1 MPTELDSP
9 GLIRTLSP
17 MESAVMGWVEAER
30 RNAITIDDVAST
42 FDWKRDAIR
51 HVLFRLARKGW
62 LRRTARGRYETVLAE
77 TAGFAPPNPWAALA
91 SWIPRH
97 YVAFQSAAYELGL
110 TPDRP
115 GDVQV
120 AVGPG
125 AKRPKAW
132 AEVPIELVHL
142 RTFSTEGSQR
152 RELHGWEIQI
162 ASPEKVVSDGAL
174 LPGRVGGV
182 RGLARIAVR
191 AENSVDWREVV
202 RLTEAHPNGLPAMRR
217 LAALLEVLETPVPR
231 PLAARA
237 AQPGQRVRQIFLGE
251 PEFEG
256 RDGELLEPWSVI
268 GNVDAEDLR
277 EELGR

>member
-1 MPTELDSP
+1 MVSRLGSP

-17 MESAVMGWVEAER
+17 MESAVMGWIEAER
-30 RNAITIDDVAST
+30 RNAITIDDVASR
-42 FDWKRDAIR
+42 FAWKRDSIR

-91 SWIPRH
+91 SWVPRH
-97 YVAFQSAAYELGL
+97 YVGFQSAAHELDL

-120 AVGPG
+120 VVGSG
-125 AKRPKAW
+125 TRRPVAW
-132 AEVPIELVHL
+132 ADIPIQLIHL
-142 RTFSTEGSQR
+142 RTFSVEGSER
-152 RELHGWEIQI
+152 RDLHGWAVQI
-162 ASPEKVVSDGAL
+162 ATPEKVISDGAL
-174 LPGRVGGV
+174 LPGRVGGI

-191 AENSVDWREVV
+191 AEGSIDWREVV
-202 RLTEAHPNGLPAMRR
+202 RLTDSHPNGLAALRR
-217 LAALLEVLETPVPR
+217 LAALLDVIGTPVPR

-237 AQPGQRVRQIFLGE
+237 AHPTQRVRRIFLGE

-256 RDGELLEPWSVI
+256 GDGELLEPWTVI
-268 GNVDAEDLR
+268 GNVGAEDLR
-277 EELGR
+277 EELRR

>member
-1 MPTELDSP
+1 
-9 GLIRTLSP
+9 
-17 MESAVMGWVEAER
+17 MGWIEAER
-30 RNAITIDDVAST
+30 RNAITIDDVART

-97 YVAFQSAAYELGL
+97 YVGFQSAAYELDL

-120 AVGPG
+120 AVAFGTR
-125 AKRPKAW
+125 RPTAW
-132 AEVPIELVHL
+132 AEVPIDLVHL
-142 RTFSTEGSQR
+142 RTFSTDGSHR
-152 RELHGWEIQI
+152 RDINGWDVQI
-162 ASPEKVVSDGAL
+162 ASPEKVVSDSAL
-174 LPGRVGGV
+174 LPRRVGGV

-191 AENSVDWREVV
+191 AEGSIDWRQVV
-202 RLTEAHPNGLPAMRR
+202 QLTEAHPSGLAAMRR
-217 LAALLEVLETPVPR
+217 LAALLEVIGATVPR

-237 AQPGQRVRQIFLGE
+237 AHPGHRVRRIFLGE

-256 RDGELLEPWSVI
+256 DDGELLEPWNVI
-268 GNVDAEDLR
+268 GNVDAADLR